1 MLTERPIMKLAHCPT
16 CRDFVALLN
25 AEGMQRVTITLKHMR
40 RAHVDH
46 SMPRT
51 NRRLIHNGRKA

>member
-1 MLTERPIMKLAHCPT
+1 MKLAHCPT
-16 CRDFVALLN
+16 CRDFVTLLQLD
-25 AEGMQRVTITLKHMR
+25 GMHVTLKHMR

-51 NRRLIHNGRKA
+51 NRRLIHNGRTA